1 MGVFLFVSLK
11 ENLLLSQNIFLE
23 KKPIFCL
30 HDHDLI
36 VLMASS
42 NDNYHM
48 PCTKIN
54 SKWMRDLNVRVQ
66 TIKLLEENLGGNLP
80 YLGLGND
87 SLDIGT
93 IQKSSKLKTFV
104 IQKTP

>member
-1 MGVFLFVSLK
+1 
-11 ENLLLSQNIFLE
+11 
-23 KKPIFCL
+23 
-30 HDHDLI
+30 
-36 VLMASS
+36 MASS

>member
-1 MGVFLFVSLK
+1 
-11 ENLLLSQNIFLE
+11 
-23 KKPIFCL
+23 
-30 HDHDLI
+30 
-36 VLMASS
+36 
-42 NDNYHM
+42 
-48 PCTKIN
+48 
-54 SKWMRDLNVRVQ
+54 MRDLNVRVQ

-104 IQKTP
+104 IQKTPWTKRKHTPQNGRWYSQIIYPVRCFYPGYIQNSTVEPNLKIGQRSEQTFSKEYINGQ